1 MYGLIAIPVVAV
13 GAAYG
18 MGAFSTNIP
27 EITAKNEA
35 IKKNLYSFAGD
46 DDNIYDPAQRAAFQ
60 EQEEQR
66 DMLRQKAAKLE
77 KEAGLG
83 GKRKKKTKK
92 SKSKNKKTKRRR

>member
-1 MYGLIAIPVVAV
+1 MENWMYGLIAIPVVAV

-35 IKKNLYSFAGD
+35 IKKNLY
-46 DDNIYDPAQRAAFQ
+46 DPAQRAAFQ
-60 EQEEQR
+60 KQEEQR